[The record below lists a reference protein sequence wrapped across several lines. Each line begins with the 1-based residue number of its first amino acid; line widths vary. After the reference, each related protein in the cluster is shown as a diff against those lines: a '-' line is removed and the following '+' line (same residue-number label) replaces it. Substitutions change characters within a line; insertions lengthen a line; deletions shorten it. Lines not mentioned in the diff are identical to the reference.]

1 MSRKTKTAKAK
12 VEEQEAGEDKPRAK
26 ARRRVRCPVCEGHG
40 VQLPACAEASAGR
53 EDQGQ
58 ACKCETCG
66 VLFLNP
72 RPSVGEL
79 LKNRDK
85 RFADA
90 LTADHSVAMRSDA
103 QTAVETMRGYHFVV
117 SGKDAPL
124 NAFGKRI
131 LDVGCG
137 LGFRLR
143 EFEKYGWSAVGLEP
157 STNARSYTQAV
168 MLQVIETDF
177 ESIRVGPFDLILLED
192 VIEEVT
198 EPGKLVASIRESL
211 SPQGVVC
218 VAMPLRE
225 EEDEAIPEDKLY
237 RFNED
242 SLRKL
247 FMQAGF
253 AEPHVKAEEKLRL
266 WFRKRR

>member
-1 MSRKTKTAKAK
+1 MTRKTKTTKAK

-40 VQLPACAEASAGR
+40 VQL

-58 ACKCETCG
+58 ACQCESCG
-66 VLFLNP
+66 VIFLNP

-79 LKNRDK
+79 LKKRDK
-85 RFADA
+85 RFTGA
-90 LTADHSVAMRSDA
+90 LTSDHSAAMRSDA
-103 QTAVETMRGYHFVV
+103 QAAIEVMRGFHLAV

-124 NAFGKRI
+124 NAFGKRM

-168 MLQVIETDF
+168 MLQVIENDF

-192 VIEEVT
+192 VIEEVS
-198 EPGKLVASIRESL
+198 EPGKLVASIRDSL

-218 VAMPLRE
+218 VAVPLRE
-225 EEDEAIPEDKLY
+225 EEEAIPEDKLY

-266 WFRKRR
+266 WFRHKRR

>member
-1 MSRKTKTAKAK
+1 MTKKTKTAKAK

-40 VQLPACAEASAGR
+40 VQL
-53 EDQGQ
+53 EDQSQ
-58 ACKCETCG
+58 ACQCESCG
-66 VLFLNP
+66 VIFLNP

-79 LKNRDK
+79 LKKRDK
-85 RFADA
+85 QFAGA
-90 LTADHSVAMRSDA
+90 LTADHSVSMRSDA
-103 QTAVETMRGYHFVV
+103 QAALEVMRGYHFVV

-124 NAFGKRI
+124 NAFGKRM

-143 EFEKYGWSAVGLEP
+143 EFEKYGWSSVGLEP
-157 STNARSYTQAV
+157 SANARSYTQAV
-168 MLQVIETDF
+168 MIHVIENDF

-198 EPGKLVASIRESL
+198 EPGKLVTSIKESL

-218 VAMPLRE
+218 VAVPLRE
-225 EEDEAIPEDKLY
+225 DDGSESVPEGKLY
-237 RFNED
+237 LFNED

-266 WFRKRR
+266 WFKKRR